1 MLSRTRG
8 NVWRR
13 SLIDVVAIPEFRN
26 RDGVDLKPYFC
37 PFLSNPRS
45 HLSKNRLNLKIILF
59 LPSRVGIYSNS
70 MNADVIKQVEQIFQ
84 EIDRQTA
91 TLQAATGLHCPPGCG
106 RCCENPEVETTVLE
120 MMPLALEL
128 WQRGEV
134 LQWIDRSQAV
144 EERGPCVFYHPD
156 PFIPGNGRCS
166 VYSWRPTICRLFA
179 FATVTNKQGQPELA
193 ACVRQKEIMP
203 EIIQACQRSDR

>member
-1 MLSRTRG
+1 
-8 NVWRR
+8 
-13 SLIDVVAIPEFRN
+13 
-26 RDGVDLKPYFC
+26 
-37 PFLSNPRS
+37 
-45 HLSKNRLNLKIILF
+45 
-59 LPSRVGIYSNS
+59 
-70 MNADVIKQVEQIFQ
+70 MNANVIKQVEQIFQ

-106 RCCENPEVETTVLE
+106 CCCENPEVETTVLE

-134 LQWIDRSQAV
+134 LQWIERSQAV

-156 PFIPGNGRCS
+156 PFVPGNGRCS

-203 EIIQACQRSDR
+203 EIIQKAKEAIANGLDAANFFQISIQVAMLDPSASQPLPINQALKLALERVGLISRLAYTDRSDIPPAA